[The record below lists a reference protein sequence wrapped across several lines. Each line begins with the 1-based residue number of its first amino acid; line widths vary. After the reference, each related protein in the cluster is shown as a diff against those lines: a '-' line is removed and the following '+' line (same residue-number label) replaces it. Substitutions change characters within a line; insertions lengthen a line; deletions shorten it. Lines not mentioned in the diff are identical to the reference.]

1 MSERAEIVRYT
12 VPELLQRHDPDNKLL
27 AYFELLLQENQRLNL
42 VSRETGFACDVPSGE
57 GQVPAA
63 ARFPGLAELAV
74 ESLVPFDLI
83 PARSYRNYLDIGSG
97 GGFPSIPILLTRE
110 VDQVCLVERTQKKA
124 AAVRRMLQALD
135 CPARIE
141 PTDFSEIKFGET
153 RFDLI
158 TMRLVR
164 LEPALLKKIARLLT
178 DDGTFIYYSRREID
192 FSALNL
198 AADSALYAPE
208 GSSELHA
215 CTIFTKKL

>member
-12 VPELLQRHDPDNKLL
+12 VPELLGRQDPDDKLL
-27 AYFELLLQENQRLNL
+27 AYFELLVQENQRLNL
-42 VSRETGFACDVPSGE
+42 VSRETGFACSAETETP
-57 GQVPAA
+57 

-74 ESLVPFDLI
+74 ESLIPFDLI
-83 PARSYRNYLDIGSG
+83 PPRSYQNYLDIGSG
-97 GGFPSIPILLTRE
+97 GGFPALPIIRTRE
-110 VDQVCLVERTQKKA
+110 IGQVCLVERTRKKA
-124 AAVRRMLQALD
+124 AALRRILQALD
-135 CPARIE
+135 RPARIE
-141 PTDFSEIKFGET
+141 PTDFSEIKFGEE

-164 LEPALLKKIARLLT
+164 LEPPLLKKIAKLLT

-208 GSSELHA
+208 ESSELHA